1 MSNTTLTEIAHSTDL
16 IKNLT
21 LRELRGKYRSSV
33 LGWLWSLL
41 NPLSTILTYWFVF
54 GLILQLPATVGTETG
69 LDNFPVYL
77 MCGLFPWA
85 FFSSCVNGS
94 MGVIVG
100 NAALIKK
107 VYFPR
112 AVLPLSYVLSILVNF
127 CIEMTVLI
135 VLLALFGVNA
145 LVVLPWLLIL
155 MVMLVIFTLGISMAV
170 SVLNAYLRDLQ
181 HLIGSVLLQVLFY
194 LNPIVYRINDV
205 PKNVN
210 LLGFSVPLRAIYLK
224 NPMARFVMA
233 FRRVLYDGAAPA
245 FKDFVFLGTASV
257 LSIVLGWMLF
267 SKLEWRM
274 AEEL

>member
-1 MSNTTLTEIAHSTDL
+1 MSTTTLTEIAHSTDL

-54 GLILQLPATVGTETG
+54 GLILQLPATVGTKTG

-85 FFSSCVNGS
+85 FFSSCVSGS

-127 CIEMTVLI
+127 CIEMTVLVI
-135 VLLALFGVNA
+135 LLGFFGVNA

-155 MVMLVIFTLGISMAV
+155 MMLLVIFTLGISMAV

-181 HLIGSVLLQVLFY
+181 HLIGSVLLQIMFY
-194 LNPIVYRINDV
+194 LNPIVYRISDV
-205 PKNVN
+205 PKNVE

-233 FRRVLYDGAAPA
+233 FRQVLYDGVAPA
-245 FKDFVFLGTASV
+245 LKDFLFLGAASV
-257 LSIVLGWMLF
+257 VSIVLGWMLF
-267 SKLEWRM
+267 SRLEWRM